1 MRSNWKKRILPV
13 TLSFALAGSII
24 SPSFTSALGPFD
36 LQSVIA
42 PVPINQYQADLA
54 PGVKEKHYSF
64 EGKDGK
70 KIESFVVDV
79 DIQNPTVS
87 IEAGTPND
95 SNTYGLQPVRQQAKA
110 ADSENHK
117 VVAAVNAD
125 FYNMATGEPHGVVYK
140 DGQAVKGTNSGSHK
154 FFGITKSGE
163 AVIGDAAQ
171 YPAMKDQL
179 KEALGGNAILVKDS
193 KVYQTPQ
200 TGQDKEPRTAV
211 GIKQDGD
218 VFFAV
223 IDGRQE
229 PYSAGISMPDLAQLM
244 IDLGAVSALNLD
256 GGGSSTFTT
265 RTLGGDTL
273 ELDNKPSDRNE
284 RSVANTWL
292 VVTKEPS
299 DHIFA
304 SAHVEPYDKSFTTG
318 STIQFSAK
326 GRDKSMASAPL
337 PQSGLSWSISDP
349 SFGTIDET
357 GTFLSNGKA
366 GQFEILLSHQ
376 GQQVGKSIIEIAKPD
391 ELSFG
396 STELTAA
403 RNSEVDLTLIAKFQ
417 KRVVEWN
424 LQDIEFSIPEGM
436 GTIDEAGILHTGDK
450 NVSGTIT
457 ATLKGTSLTAQMKVS
472 VGKMPEVIFDY
483 EKGMTGWRTSTA
495 GRGEKGILTL
505 SSYPD
510 QVRFGN
516 QSLKLDYDFTNA
528 QTGTTLGVYAGPGVN
543 TPISD
548 NPTGI
553 GMWVYATPEAQGY
566 WLRMM
571 IVDGNGKNQSID
583 LTKEKPGVDWT
594 GWKYIEAQIPASF
607 TGPFKLH
614 STQTFRMMSTK
625 SGITGPMSKGTVY
638 IDNIRAVYGEKM
650 DDLNPPVIESINVDG
665 KNFDTNTVGIK
676 ANVSEFE
683 DDPFKTGIDW
693 EKISIYVDGVN
704 YKNSEGHYSYDMDG
718 SVSLSGLKWAD
729 GTHKIT
735 LMVPDKFGNQAIKT
749 VYFTV
754 NTGAAKMEVVNQQEQ
769 PLLGD
774 LFNLTVKAT
783 NPESLSGSTIKLK
796 VDKNFPVE
804 AVQFGNG
811 FNESSYDYDRETGT
825 LTLNLINNGA
835 SASVDAATIG
845 VRIPAATKEGSKLTY
860 EISEAMLNFRNDPG
874 SSFVPTFSMAPVSKE
889 VIGAF
894 TITADPILIGAPTA
908 MTVKD
913 TKNQPAAGA
922 EIFAEIEGSSE
933 PISLGITDEN
943 GRLISGP
950 ITDEVKKVALYAVKD
965 SKYSFKMNT
974 QTYPALAAENEIK
987 NILSNPTGDPYKTK
1001 SFTWMSSPLTEAG
1014 AMVKFARKQDY
1025 ERKGED
1031 AFETATGTSSSQV
1044 FSGELDIKKNGIVRV
1059 NEVKLSKLQQDTT
1072 YVYQVGDGENW
1083 SPIEEFTTE
1092 QRKQNFEF
1100 SVFGDTQSPSDLSD
1114 FSKIL
1119 VNQSNNDLSFM
1130 IHVGDLIDESAKFKQ
1145 WNDALGLMSNFSSI
1159 RSTDLVA
1166 ALGNHEYM
1174 GDPDGSLAKAIFNN
1188 PENGPD
1194 VDKGGTYSVDYNNM
1208 HISVLGYTDSAEVLD
1223 KQLEWLKQDVQ
1234 NSNKPWK
1241 ILVTHKPPYFTNPFG
1256 GNAVMKQKL
1265 PPVVDEL
1272 GIDIVFSGHDHSYGR
1287 TKKIKDGQEDSNGTV
1302 YIVAGTTGKKHY
1314 DAVADEKFDYVNMD
1328 PIAVSMHAKVD
1339 KDTITFTTI
1348 TSDGETIDQFTVKNE
1363 EYFDEDEE

>member
-1 MRSNWKKRILPV
+1 MRPNWKKRILPV

-24 SPSFTSALGPFD
+24 SPSLTSALGPFD
-36 LQSVIA
+36 LQSSIA

-95 SNTYGLQPVRQQAKA
+95 GTAFGLQPVRQQAKA

-125 FYNMATGEPHGVVYK
+125 FYNMATGEPLGIVYK
-140 DGQAVKGTNSGSHK
+140 DGQAIKGNGGSHK

-163 AVIGDAAQ
+163 AVIGDATAH
-171 YPAMKDQL
+171 AAIKDQL

-193 KVYQTPQ
+193 KIFQTPQ
-200 TGQDKEPRTAV
+200 TGADKEPRTAV

-218 VFFAV
+218 VFFVV

-256 GGGSSTFTT
+256 GGGSATFTT

-299 DHIFA
+299 DQIFA
-304 SAHVEPYDKSFTTG
+304 SAHIEPYDKSFTPG

-337 PQSGLSWSISDP
+337 PQSGLSWSLSDS

-357 GTFLSNGKA
+357 GTFVSNGKA
-366 GQFEILLSHQ
+366 GQFEILLNHQ
-376 GQQVGKSIIEIAKPD
+376 GQQVGRSIIEIAQPD
-391 ELSFG
+391 ELAFASP
-396 STELTAA
+396 ELTVA
-403 RNSEVDLTLIAKFQ
+403 RNNEAELNLIAKFQ
-417 KRVVEWN
+417 KRVVNWN
-424 LQDIEFSIPEGM
+424 LQDIEFSLPEGM
-436 GTIDEAGILHTGDK
+436 GTIDEAGVLHTGDK
-450 NVSGTIT
+450 NVSGMIT
-457 ATLKGTSLTAQMKVS
+457 ATLKGTSLSAQMKVS

-495 GRGEKGILTL
+495 GRGEKGILSVST
-505 SSYPD
+505 YPD

-516 QSLKLDYDFTNA
+516 QSLKLDFDFTNA
-528 QTGTTLGVYAGPGVN
+528 QTGTTLGVYAGPGAN

-548 NPTGI
+548 SPTGI

-594 GWKYIEAQIPASF
+594 GWKYIEAPIPESS

-665 KNFDTNTVGIK
+665 KNFDTNAVGIK
-676 ANVSEFE
+676 ANVSEYE

-693 EKISIYVDGVN
+693 EKIRIYVDGVN
-704 YKNSEGHYSYDMDG
+704 YTNKEGHYSYDMDG
-718 SVSLSGLKWAD
+718 SVSLSGLTWAD
-729 GTHKIT
+729 GTHKLT

-754 NTGAAKMEVVNQQEQ
+754 NTGAAKIEVSSQQDH

-774 LFNLTVKAT
+774 LFNLAVKAT
-783 NPESLSGSTIKLK
+783 NPAGLTGSTIKLNI
-796 VDKNFPVE
+796 DKNFPVE
-804 AVQFGNG
+804 GVQFGNG
-811 FNESSYDYDRETGT
+811 FNESTYVYEKETGT
-825 LTLNLINNGA
+825 LTLNLTNTGA
-835 SASVDAATIG
+835 TATGDAATIQ

-860 EISEAMLNFRNDPG
+860 EIAQAMLKFRNDAG
-874 SSFVPTFSMAPVSKE
+874 SNFVPTFSMVPASKE
-889 VIGAF
+889 VKGAF
-894 TITADPILIGAPTA
+894 TITADPILIGKPTP

-913 TKNQPAAGA
+913 SNNQPASGA
-922 EIFAEIEGSSE
+922 EVFAAIEGGSE
-933 PISLGITDEN
+933 PLSLGTTDEN
-943 GRLISGP
+943 GQLISGP
-950 ITDEVKKVALYAVKD
+950 ITDEVKKVSLYAVKD
-965 SKYSFKMNT
+965 GKYSFKVNT
-974 QTYPALAAENEIK
+974 QTYPALAAEDEIK
-987 NILSNPTGDPYKTK
+987 NILSNPAGDPYKMK
-1001 SFTWMSSPLTEAG
+1001 SFTWMSSPLTDG
-1014 AMVKFARKQDY
+1014 KAMVKFARKQDY
-1025 ERKGED
+1025 ERKGEN
-1031 AFETATGTSSSQV
+1031 ALTTATGTSSNQV
-1044 FSGELDIKKNGIVRV
+1044 FSGELDIAKNGIVRV
-1059 NEVKLSKLQQDTT
+1059 NEVTLSKLQQGTT
-1072 YVYQVGDGENW
+1072 YVYQVGDGQNW
-1083 SPIEEFTTE
+1083 SAIEEFTTE
-1092 QRKQNFEF
+1092 KRKQHFEF
-1100 SVFGDTQSPSDLSD
+1100 AVFGDTQSPSDLSD
-1114 FSKIL
+1114 FGKIL
-1119 VNQSNNDLSFM
+1119 QNQSKNDLSFM

-1145 WNDALGLMSNFSSI
+1145 WDDALSLMSSISSI

-1194 VDKGGTYSVDYNNM
+1194 VDKGGTYSIEYQNM

-1223 KQLEWLKQDVQ
+1223 KQLEWLKQDVK
-1234 NSNKPWK
+1234 NSDKPWK

-1256 GNAVMKQKL
+1256 GNAIMNQKL

-1287 TKKIKDGQEDSNGTV
+1287 TKKIKGGQEDTNGTV

-1328 PIAVSMHAKVD
+1328 PIAVSMHAKVE

-1363 EYFDEDEE
+1363 EYFDKDEE